1 MDNGQHREMPADGA
15 INDGQTSDHLAGAG
29 DLQWREIARA
39 VQEAEAVEAVGAPM
53 GQLLAAPQR
62 MQPRPQMHP
71 RPRLQQRMQPRPR
84 LHPIDDG
91 QLLMGALA
99 AQWAFLEAGSVEAVG
114 APMGQL
120 LAAPHMGQLLAAP
133 QQMQPLL
140 QMQPRPQM
148 QQPPPPPMLAAL
160 QQMQLPP
167 QVGALPQMGAP
178 PQQMAGAPAGGW
190 QYSGG
195 IVLPFQLDGRVA
207 HLDEL

>member
-39 VQEAEAVEAVGAPM
+39 VQEAGA
-53 GQLLAAPQR
+53 
-62 MQPRPQMHP
+62 
-71 RPRLQQRMQPRPR
+71 
-84 LHPIDDG
+84 
-91 QLLMGALA
+91 
-99 AQWAFLEAGSVEAVG
+99 VEAVG